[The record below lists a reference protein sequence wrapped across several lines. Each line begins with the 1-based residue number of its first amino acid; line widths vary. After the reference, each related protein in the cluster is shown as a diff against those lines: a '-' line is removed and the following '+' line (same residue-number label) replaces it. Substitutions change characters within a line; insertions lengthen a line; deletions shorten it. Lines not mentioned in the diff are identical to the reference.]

1 MSKTTLIFVR
11 HGYSEGNE
19 KKIFT
24 GWYNV
29 GLNEQGK
36 KQAKL
41 TAEYLKDYDIDRLY
55 CSDLKRA
62 VETAQEIGEIKDLKI
77 ETDSN
82 LREINGGDWESR
94 PFEDLPKLYPKEYK
108 VWLDDIGKV
117 RCTNGESVK
126 ELQNRVVYAV
136 ERIAKENR
144 GKTVC
149 IVTHAT
155 PIRVLTTYWLGK
167 KIEYASEIPYVPNSS
182 ITIVEY
188 DGDKA
193 SIKVNGFARHMGDL
207 KTNLP
212 VSV

>member
-41 TAEYLKDYDIDRLY
+41 TAEYLKDFDIDRLY

-62 VETAQEIGEIKDLKI
+62 VETAQEICKIKNLKI

-82 LREINGGDWESR
+82 LREINGGDWENK
-94 PFEDLPKLYPKEYK
+94 PFDDLIKLYPKEYK
-108 VWLDDIGKV
+108 VWLDDIGRAHCV
-117 RCTNGESVK
+117 NGESVK
-126 ELQNRVVYAV
+126 ELQKRVACAV
-136 ERIAKENR
+136 ESIVKENS

-182 ITIVEY
+182 ITIVKY

-193 SIKVNGFARHMGDL
+193 SIKVNGFAGHMGDL